1 MSTKPRI
8 LARNKKGKKTLL
20 LRRYL
25 DSKHQS
31 WKGVQ
36 IKLPKKVTRHNLQK
50 KYLIL
55 VRILYKESKEGN
67 IIGVKKREKNKVNV
81 SSPVKFKMGIRYYL
95 KQELCRENS
104 LIKVLAT

>member
-8 LARNKKGKKTLL
+8 LARNKKEKKTLL

-31 WKGVQ
+31 WKGVK

-55 VRILYKESKEGN
+55 MRIL
-67 IIGVKKREKNKVNV
+67 
-81 SSPVKFKMGIRYYL
+81 
-95 KQELCRENS
+95 
-104 LIKVLAT
+104 